1 MTTITY
7 PSTPRP
13 QGMSWRLVMPA
24 QTNVSDWTG
33 RRQTI
38 ASGRGWWECQITFPP
53 IVGTDNVNAW
63 RAFIAKSRGAAN
75 DFQVPVDP
83 TAQYVDAPASV
94 VGSLSLNFTTG
105 LYQTFSQGAALVNGS
120 GQTGRTINA
129 DGFPASTTVLQ
140 AGQFVTINNQ
150 LLQLTENVVSNSS
163 GAAVLT
169 FEPPIRVSPANNAP
183 VEYENP
189 YCLMYLVEEPTLSVE
204 AGYVYSLS
212 LNLRESF

>member
-1 MTTITY
+1 MATITY

-38 ASGRGWWECQITFPP
+38 ASGRGWWESQISFPP
-53 IVGTDNVNAW
+53 IVGTTNINAW
-63 RAFIAKSRGAAN
+63 RSFIAKSRGAAN

-83 TAQYVDAPASV
+83 TAQS
-94 VGSLSLNFTTG
+94 
-105 LYQTFSQGAALVNGS
+105 AATATPLVNGAD
-120 GQTGRTINA
+120 QQGRTLNT
-129 DGFPASTTVLQ
+129 DGWPTSTTVLQ
-140 AGQFVTINNQ
+140 AGQYVTINNQ
-150 LLQLTENVVSNSS
+150 LLQLTENVTSNGS
-163 GAAVLT
+163 GVAVLT
-169 FEPPIRVSPANNAP
+169 FEPPIRVSPSDNAAI
-183 VEYENP
+183 EFKNP

-204 AGYVYSLS
+204 TGYVYSLS

>member
-1 MTTITY
+1 MATITY
-7 PSTPRP
+7 PATPKP

-38 ASGRGWWECQITFPP
+38 ASGRGWWECQVTFPP
-53 IVGTDNVNAW
+53 IVGTTNVNAW
-63 RAFIAKSRGAAN
+63 RAFIAKSRGKAN

-83 TAQYVDAPASV
+83 TAQSSAVATP
-94 VGSLSLNFTTG
+94 
-105 LYQTFSQGAALVNGS
+105 LVNGAN
-120 GQTGRTINA
+120 QTGRTLST
-129 DGFPASTTVLQ
+129 DGWPVSSTVLQ

-150 LLQLTENVVSNSS
+150 LLQLTENVTSNGS
-163 GAAVLT
+163 GVATLT
-169 FEPPIRVSPANNAP
+169 FEPPVRVAPSDNAAI
-183 VEYENP
+183 EFKNP

-204 AGYVYSLS
+204 TGYVYSLS

>member
-1 MTTITY
+1 MATITY
-7 PSTPRP
+7 PSTPKP
-13 QGMSWRLVMPA
+13 QGMTWRLVMPA

-38 ASGRGWWECQITFPP
+38 ASGRGWWECQISFPP
-53 IVGTDNVNAW
+53 IVGTTNINVW
-63 RAFIAKSRGAAN
+63 RAFLAKSRGTAN

-83 TAQYVDAPASV
+83 TAQAPDVSV
-94 VGSLSLNFTTG
+94 NDVGSLSLNFTTN
-105 LYQTFSQGAALVNGS
+105 LYQTFSATPLVNGA
-120 GQTGRTINA
+120 GQTGRTLSTT
-129 DGFPASTTVLQ
+129 GWPVSTTVLQ
-140 AGQFVTINNQ
+140 AGQYVTINNQ
-150 LLQLTENVVSNSS
+150 LLQLTENVTSNSS
-163 GAAVLT
+163 GIAVLT
-169 FEPPIRVSPANNAP
+169 FEPPIRVSPSNNEP